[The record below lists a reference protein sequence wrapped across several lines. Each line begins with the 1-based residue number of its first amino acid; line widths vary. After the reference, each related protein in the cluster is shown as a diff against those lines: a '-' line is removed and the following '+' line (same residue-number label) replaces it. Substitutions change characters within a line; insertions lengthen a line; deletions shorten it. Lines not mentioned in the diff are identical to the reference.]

1 MVTWGISVLI
11 CLAVGTGLPAVVVYA
26 LFRRRKAMNLTGK
39 ALVEF
44 RFAGQELLLVG
55 PVVELLGREGQA
67 VVRGQG
73 NMGVGRTTIS
83 YYSFYANGTLLNI
96 PMENVRSVE
105 VVDQF
110 QGQRRLGQKL
120 LKITFEESGVVDSA
134 AFLVDN
140 PAKWKKV
147 LDGLRQS

>member
-1 MVTWGISVLI
+1 MIGWVVPALACLGVGI
-11 CLAVGTGLPAVVVYA
+11 GLPTVVVYA
-26 LFRRRKAMNLTGK
+26 LLRRRKAMNLTGN
-39 ALVEF
+39 AVLAA
-44 RFAGQELLLVG
+44 RFAGQELLLAG
-55 PVVELLGREGQA
+55 PVVELLGREGQP

-83 YYSFYANGTLLNI
+83 YYSFYVNGTLPNI
-96 PMENVRSVE
+96 PIDNVRSVDL
-105 VVDQF
+105 VDQF
-110 QGQRRLGQKL
+110 QGQRRSGKKL

-147 LDGLRQS
+147 LDGLRPQ